1 MANAGAGPSLTVK
14 EAALRLGM
22 TPEGVRKAVRER
34 RLAGDT
40 QLLPSGKREYL
51 LAAEAVETFR
61 CDREPSFDE
70 HVDTLRIQLALAEGA
85 LRDKDAEIDRLRH
98 DLGTARDDLAR
109 TRRALELHL
118 EAFAALVG
126 STGAGSTVGRGM
138 A

>member
-1 MANAGAGPSLTVK
+1 MANAGAGTYLTVK
-14 EAALRLGM
+14 EAALRLSM

-51 LAAEAVETFR
+51 LAAEAVEKFR

-70 HVDTLRIQLALAEGA
+70 DVDTLRVQLALAEGA
-85 LRDKDAEIDRLRH
+85 LRDKGAEIDRLRH
-98 DLGTARDDLAR
+98 ELRTARDDLTR

-118 EAFAALVG
+118 QAFAALVG
-126 STGAGSTVGRGM
+126 PTGTESTVVGGM